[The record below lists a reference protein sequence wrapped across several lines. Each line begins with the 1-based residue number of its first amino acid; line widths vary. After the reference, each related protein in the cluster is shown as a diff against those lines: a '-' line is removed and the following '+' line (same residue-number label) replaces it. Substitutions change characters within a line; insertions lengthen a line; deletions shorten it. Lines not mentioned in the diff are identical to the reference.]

1 MHYHQLTN
9 IPSVFGENLQPS
21 LTKRVIPVNALHWSA
36 IGITRTRK
44 RMTFVNTTAI
54 AYTKIMRLR
63 PIFCPYAITVVFTN
77 VMRLRV
83 VVWQVDRIANYQL
96 MSNMVTGFRIVC
108 GERANRLQDLLPL
121 NREISDMC
129 WNSESKRAFA
139 VPYSTALPDKPL

>member
-36 IGITRTRK
+36 IGI
-44 RMTFVNTTAI
+44 
-54 AYTKIMRLR
+54 
-63 PIFCPYAITVVFTN
+63 
-77 VMRLRV
+77 
-83 VVWQVDRIANYQL
+83 VWQVDRIANYQL

-108 GERANRLQDLLPL
+108 GERANRVQDLLPL

-139 VPYSTALPDKPL
+139 VPYSTALPEKPL